1 MIAKDLQNIHLNAKA
16 IPNKIYKSRDDN
28 GKIIYYIGTAD
39 RRLFPYNPTVKEVA
53 KIIEIKEK
61 LILLYLYL
69 YLKQILYLILG

>member
-69 YLKQILYLILG
+69 KQILYLILG